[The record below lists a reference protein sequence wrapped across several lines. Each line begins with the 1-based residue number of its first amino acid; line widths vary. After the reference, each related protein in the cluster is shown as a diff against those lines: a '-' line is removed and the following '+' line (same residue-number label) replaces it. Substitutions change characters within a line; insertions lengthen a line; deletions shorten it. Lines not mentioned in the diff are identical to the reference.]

1 MKKYE
6 GPAFNNRS
14 GQSDKRR
21 FAHPTQGMD
30 SGKSKFAPAY
40 LNQQKKRQ
48 QPKDNQPDPAKE
60 TKEDSLR
67 EPKQSTQ
74 QSGLEHYE
82 RPFLKKQTKATTPL
96 NKQQRVEATKASAH
110 E

>member
-21 FAHPTQGMD
+21 FAHLTQGMV
-30 SGKSKFAPAY
+30 SGKSKFEPAP

-48 QPKDNQPDPAKE
+48 QPKDNQPDQAKE
-60 TKEDSLR
+60 TKENSLR

-74 QSGLEHYE
+74 QRGLEQYE
-82 RPFLKKQTKATTPL
+82 IPLLKKQ
-96 NKQQRVEATKASAH
+96 NKQTAQKSTQQSIE
-110 E
+110 